1 MSVPLKT
8 ALTEYFAA
16 RGQGDGLFTTE
27 IDALT
32 LMRSSCETLP
42 RHLIYTP
49 ALCIVVQGAK
59 QVMLGDATF
68 HYGEMQSLIVS
79 VELPMLGRVTRASIN
94 EPFLGITL
102 GFDVSLLRE
111 VMAQLGP
118 LPKSTGNGGLA
129 VFVDDLDGPVADGV
143 TRLIH
148 LLGTPRAIPILS
160 PSIMRELSFW
170 LLTGRHGS
178 EFAKL
183 ALPDSNTRRMA
194 DAIHLLREEFAQP
207 LPVPQLAA
215 AARMSVSSFH
225 QHFKTLTAMTP
236 LQYQKQLRLLEA
248 RRVMLAEAVSVTN
261 AAYHVG
267 YESPSQFSREYARM
281 FGAPPKRDVHG
292 LRMTPSLNAG
302 D

>member
-1 MSVPLKT
+1 MSVSLKT
-8 ALTEYFAA
+8 ALNQYFAA
-16 RGQGDGLFTTE
+16 HGHGDGLHRTD

-32 LMRSSCETLP
+32 LMRTSHETLP
-42 RHLIYTP
+42 QHVMYTA

-59 QVMLGDATF
+59 QVTLGDATF
-68 HYGEMQSLIVS
+68 NYGEMQSLIVS
-79 VELPMLGRVTRASIN
+79 VELPMLGSVTKASAD
-94 EPFLGITL
+94 EPYLGITL

-111 VMAQLGP
+111 VMAQISP
-118 LPKSTGNGGLA
+118 LPRSAGNGRLGI
-129 VFVDDLDGPVADGV
+129 FVGDLDGPVADGV

-148 LLGTPRAIPILS
+148 LLGTPRAIPILY

-170 LLTGRHGS
+170 LLTGRHGG
-178 EFAKL
+178 EFANL
-183 ALPDSNTRRMA
+183 ALPDGNTRRIA
-194 DAIHLLREEFAQP
+194 DAIHLLREEFARP

-225 QHFKTLTAMTP
+225 QHFKALTAMTP

-248 RRVMLAEAVSVTN
+248 RRVMLADAVSVTS

-267 YESPSQFSREYARM
+267 YESTSQFSREYARM

-292 LRMTPSLNAG
+292 LRMLPSLTAG